1 MEEEAPDRD
10 GGEHGRLARAARALR
25 RADSHPKLLQAAR
38 TTRELLPGDP
48 RFGDELSTAGDR
60 MSEILG
66 RFLAESGEHESTSRE
81 LGLTALQVWQAL
93 SESTGRGRGFA
104 DVAILFTD
112 LVDFSS
118 WALEVGDEQALA
130 LLRELAAAVEPA
142 IKTEAGRIVKR
153 LGDGHMAVFA
163 DPTNAVAAALDIQRR
178 VATIDVAGYR
188 PKLRAGIHCG
198 RPRKIGRDYLGID
211 VNVAARV
218 MGAAGGGEV
227 LISETALAGVRPVD
241 GIEVK
246 RLRRFRAKG
255 APRDLAVY
263 SVTPAARS

>member
-1 MEEEAPDRD
+1 MSDWTPDRN
-10 GGEHGRLARAARALR
+10 GRERGRLARAARALR
-25 RADSHPKLLQAAR
+25 RADSHPKLLHAAR
-38 TTRELLPGDP
+38 ATRELLPGDP

-66 RFLAESGEHESTSRE
+66 RFLAESGERESTSRE

-93 SESTGRGRGFA
+93 SESTGRGHGFA

-112 LVDFSS
+112 LVDFST

-130 LLRELAAAVEPA
+130 LLREVAAAVEPA
-142 IKTEAGRIVKR
+142 IKAEAGRVVKR

-163 DPTNAVAAALDIQRR
+163 DPTNAVAAALEIQHR
-178 VATIDVAGYR
+178 VAAIDVSGYR
-188 PKLRAGIHCG
+188 PQLRAGIHCG
-198 RPRKIGRDYLGID
+198 RPRRIGRDYLGID

-227 LISETALAGVRPVD
+227 LISETALAGLRPDGFEVR
-241 GIEVK
+241 

-263 SVTPAARS
+263 AVTAVGGT

>member
-1 MEEEAPDRD
+1 MADELAD
-10 GGEHGRLARAARALR
+10 GDARRGRIARAARMMR
-25 RADSHPKLLQAAR
+25 RADANPKLLHAAR
-38 TTRELLPGDP
+38 ATRELLPGDP

-60 MSEILG
+60 ISEIVG
-66 RFLAESGEHESTSRE
+66 RFLAESGERESTSRE
-81 LGLTALQVWQAL
+81 LGLSALQVWQAL
-93 SESTGRGRGFA
+93 SESAGRGRGFA

-118 WALEVGDEQALA
+118 WALRAGDEQALT

-142 IKTEAGRIVKR
+142 IKAEGGRVVKR

-163 DPTNAVAAALDIQRR
+163 EPTNALAAAFEVQRR
-178 VATIDVAGYR
+178 MPAIDVDGYR

-198 RPRKIGRDYLGID
+198 RPRKVGRDYLGVD
-211 VNVAARV
+211 VNIAARV

-227 LISETALAGVRPVD
+227 LVSETALAGLPPE

-263 SVTPAARS
+263 SVAAKD

>member
-1 MEEEAPDRD
+1 MADQTPDRN
-10 GGEHGRLARAARALR
+10 GGERGRVARAARALR
-25 RADSHPKLLQAAR
+25 RADAHPRLLQAAR
-38 TTRELLPGDP
+38 ATRERLPGDP

-66 RFLAESGEHESTSRE
+66 RFLAENGERESTSRE

-112 LVDFSS
+112 LVDFST
-118 WALEVGDEQALA
+118 WALRVGDEQALA
-130 LLRELAAAVEPA
+130 LLRELAAAVEPTIRA
-142 IKTEAGRIVKR
+142 HAGRVVKR

-163 DPTNAVAAALDIQRR
+163 EPTNAVAAALEIQRR
-178 VATIDVAGYR
+178 VAAIDVAGYR
-188 PKLRAGIHCG
+188 PQLRAGIHCG
-198 RPRKIGRDYLGID
+198 RPRRIGRDYLGID
-211 VNVAARV
+211 VNVASRV
-218 MGAAGGGEV
+218 MSAAGGGEV
-227 LISETALAGVRPVD
+227 LISETALAGVRP
-241 GIEVK
+241 GAIEVK

-263 SVTPAARS
+263 AVSAAERS